1 MKVTELYKIV
11 VDDSSDAITSSEII
25 SSSESYSGVYYWNN
39 SDVDI
44 VYDGE
49 TYTPEV
55 VSRSDMVQ
63 NNEINRQDIELRV
76 EPSNPI
82 AQLYYHNPPEVVVTV
97 TIFRKE
103 NDCFLTYWKGR
114 IVATKSTD
122 WECIIQCESVF
133 TSMRRTGAR
142 ARYQV
147 QCRHALYGTACGVDK
162 SLYAVAGTV
171 SSVNGTSI
179 GVSSAGGD
187 FIGGMIEFNGI
198 FRFIV
203 GQTGTT
209 IRLWRSMPGLEVSDS
224 VTLYPGC
231 NRTLTQ
237 CHERFNNAE
246 NHGGFPWLPYS
257 NPFQN
262 VNIF

>member
-1 MKVTELYKIV
+1 MKVVELYKIV
-11 VDDSSDAITSSEII
+11 VDEGATPDSDGFA
-25 SSSESYSGVYYWNN
+25 GVYYWTN
-39 SDVDI
+39 SDKEISYLGD
-44 VYDGE
+44 
-49 TYTPEV
+49 TYSPI
-55 VSRSDMVQ
+55 S
-63 NNEINRQDIELRV
+63 INRGNMDQS
-76 EPSNPI
+76 SNMERQSIQLVLAPDNPL
-82 AQLYYHNPPEVVVTV
+82 AQMLHRDVPDKVLTVTV
-97 TIFRKE
+97 FRKQ
-103 NDCFLTYWKGR
+103 NDNVLVYWKGR
-114 IVATKSTD
+114 VAANKSKG
-122 WECIIQCESVF
+122 WEFVLECESVF

-171 SSVNGTSI
+171 SSVSGTTVD
-179 GVSSAGGD
+179 VSSAGGD

-209 IRLWRSMPGLEVSDS
+209 IRLWRSMPGLEAADN

-231 NRTLTQ
+231 NRTLAQ